1 MKYKLTEKI
10 NVYTILAQIA
20 IMWRNRKTITNDVW
34 FFHYRTPRWTFV
46 KNGFQNVKLCWKV
59 KKKIKKFPTN
69 SRKDSQR
76 SYSFQKNRFLRIL
89 PMPPVWV
96 TLRPG
101 TSPPPGTIN
110 RLQRC
115 VSVVIT
121 VIGLYRIVRVKSARA
136 WEYVSDF
143 RQPLN
148 WLTSWPRICIRRVW
162 PYDDLRF

>member
-101 TSPPPGTIN
+101 TSPPPWDDKSSSTL
-110 RLQRC
+110 RVRC
-115 VSVVIT
+115 H
-121 VIGLYRIVRVKSARA
+121 YRHRA
-136 WEYVSDF
+136 LSDSSGEK
-143 RQPLN
+143 RACM
-148 WLTSWPRICIRRVW
+148 RIRE
-162 PYDDLRF
+162 RFSSTA